1 MVVATGFFDGVHVG
15 HRLVIDQLTSAAR
28 DCEDESMVITFW
40 PHPRTVLQ
48 KEAASLR
55 FLTSLDEKKE
65 RLSGLGVDHV
75 EVLEFTKE
83 FSRLTAREY
92 LKQYVM
98 DRFGGTKIVLGY
110 DNRMGREGTG
120 EDIVSVARELG
131 LEVIVA
137 PKASSK
143 SDIAV
148 SSSWIRSMI
157 EAGNVEM
164 ASRMLGY
171 DYPLLGVVVS
181 GERIGRRMGFP
192 TANMQLY
199 EPLKLIPCNGVYL
212 VSVHTLGKDYF
223 GMCNIGNRPTVRE
236 GNART
241 IETNIFDF
249 DEDIYGLDIKVTF
262 LRRIRP
268 ETRFSSMESLREQ
281 LLKDRSVCLDLLK

>member
-1 MVVATGFFDGVHVG
+1 MVVATGFFDGVHIG
-15 HRLVIDQLTSAAR
+15 HRLVIDQLVSAAR
-28 DCEDESMVITFW
+28 DCGDESLVVTFW
-40 PHPRTVLQ
+40 PHPRNVLQ

-55 FLTSLDEKKE
+55 FLTSLDEKRQ
-65 RLSGLGVDHV
+65 RLAGLGVDHV
-75 EVLEFTKE
+75 EVIDFTRE
-83 FSRLTAREY
+83 FSRLSAREY
-92 LKQYVM
+92 LQQYVI
-98 DRFGGTKIVLGY
+98 DRFGGTTVVFGY
-110 DNRMGREGTG
+110 DNRIGHEGTG
-120 EDIVSVARELG
+120 EDIIAVAKELG
-131 LEVIVA
+131 LKVIVA
-137 PKASSK
+137 PMASSGA
-143 SDIAV
+143 DIAV

-181 GERIGRRMGFP
+181 GERIGRAMGFP

-212 VSVHTLGKDYF
+212 VAVHTLGRDYF

-241 IETNIFDF
+241 VETNIFDF

-262 LRRIRP
+262 LKRIRP
-268 ETRFSSMESLREQ
+268 ETRFSSMEALREQ
-281 LLKDRSVCLDLLK
+281 LFKDRAVCLDLLK